1 MHNQKEDNM
10 KVKKLIVCLVSVCL
24 LFSVST
30 FFLMASEKED
40 VTATT
45 EPIVLKA
52 VSFGPLSHNN
62 AAPLKKFM
70 DRIDAQSD
78 GMLKIEYLGAS
89 EVVPLYDMPEALRTG
104 VFDLLIIF
112 PAAYV
117 GILPIVGGMNLG
129 DLNPPEWH
137 KSGAHDFLVETH
149 KTANMMYLGSFAA
162 YEDGSYLFF
171 KKRISKPEDLAGM
184 NFASGPTN
192 LLSIAAWGGS
202 GVRVPMA
209 EKYSALERGI
219 VDGVAGVL
227 ASHYKDSLFEVTKY
241 WVPYSLGSAMT
252 SMLMN
257 LDSWNE
263 IPADL
268 QDMVAEIMLELEE
281 ETVEILKAGAQENIR
296 LLKDEGMEMIE
307 FSPAVAERFL
317 EVSLDAQWAAIEE
330 KVDPS
335 VVSKL
340 KKMLNK

>member
-1 MHNQKEDNM
+1 M
-10 KVKKLIVCLVSVCL
+10 KVKKLVVCVVSVCL
-24 LFSVST
+24 LLAVSVP
-30 FFLMASEKED
+30 LVIASGQED
-40 VTATT
+40 AATSTT

-52 VSFGPLSHNN
+52 VSFGPLTHNN

-70 DRIDAQSD
+70 ERASTKSEGALRIDY
-78 GMLKIEYLGAS
+78 MGAS
-89 EVVPLYDMPEALRTG
+89 EVIPLYDQPEALRTG

-137 KSGAHDFLVETH
+137 ESGAHDFLVETH
-149 KTANMMYLGSFAA
+149 KAANMMYLGSFAA
-162 YEDGSYLFF
+162 YEDGSYLFL
-171 KKRISKPEDLAGM
+171 KEKIEKPEDLAGM
-184 NFASGPTN
+184 KFASGPTN

-209 EKYSALERGI
+209 EKYSALERGV

-252 SMLMN
+252 AMIMN
-257 LDSWNE
+257 LDSWNTLPE
-263 IPADL
+263 HL
-268 QDMVAEIMLELEE
+268 QDLIADIMIELEE
-281 ETVEILKAGAQENIR
+281 ETVDVLKVGAEETGR
-296 LLKDEGMEMIE
+296 MLLDEGMEIVE
-307 FSPAVAERFL
+307 FSQAEAMRFFD
-317 EVSLDAQWAAIEE
+317 VSLGAQWAAIE
-330 KVDPS
+330 KDVGPA